1 VKRRAFLQLMLTAAA
16 LASTRPLRAAAAAV
30 LPEPETPRALLPPMP
45 RHASSTGQRLIA
57 GYGGPLCRVR
67 TNDGR
72 EVDVYAGKD
81 GNAVWPAN
89 IADRAPVVTYDQ
101 SGNGNHIGSV
111 GHSGPM
117 HRWNPRSEPEQEIG
131 YVVCG
136 QSNMTEGPLEP
147 GGPNR
152 HERRKQARLQR

>member
-16 LASTRPLRAAAAAV
+16 LASTKPLRAAAEAV
-30 LPEPETPRALLPPMP
+30 LPEPEPKVR
-45 RHASSTGQRLIA
+45 
-57 GYGGPLCRVR
+57 PLYRVR
-67 TNDGR
+67 RDDGATI
-72 EVDVYAGKD
+72 DVYPDPRTGVADTGRLADFRGD
-81 GNAVWPAN
+81 GNGYL
-89 IADRAPVVTYDQ
+89 DGFYYDQ
-101 SGNGNHIGSV
+101 SGHGRPAYA
-111 GHSGPM
+111 GPM